1 MSRKA
6 LTSIQVYTIKK
17 PGFHRDPMTVGLYLQ
32 VARSKTGVSRS
43 WAYRYNSPLTG
54 KLRFMGLGSV
64 DVVSLADAR
73 KLAQDY
79 RRMVRIERRDP
90 VEERRAMKAEALKAS
105 ASAMT
110 FAQCVDA
117 YIAQH
122 GKTWKNDKHRKQWR
136 STLDRACDAFGKIV
150 VADVSAPM
158 IVTLLTPIWGSHTRN
173 RLPSACAGREGLRL
187 GQPLPSFA
195 RHRIR
200 RGGKV
205 TWSIYLRVRSAASIT
220 PQCRG
225 LRRNRPAT
233 FSTPPTFGRCYMACI
248 RCNVF
253 RDQLFRLPIADPN
266 RR

>member
-105 ASAMT
+105 ASARHLRNAWMP
-110 FAQCVDA
+110 
-117 YIAQH
+117 IS
-122 GKTWKNDKHRKQWR
+122 R
-136 STLDRACDAFGKIV
+136 STAKPGRTTSTASSGVRRSTAH
-150 VADVSAPM
+150 AMRTARS
-158 IVTLLTPIWGSHTRN
+158 W
-173 RLPSACAGREGLRL
+173 RLRRPAGQDLSSSACARL
-187 GQPLPSFA
+187 
-195 RHRIR
+195 
-200 RGGKV
+200 
-205 TWSIYLRVRSAASIT
+205 
-220 PQCRG
+220 
-225 LRRNRPAT
+225 
-233 FSTPPTFGRCYMACI
+233 PPTSPA
-248 RCNVF
+248 
-253 RDQLFRLPIADPN
+253 
-266 RR
+266 

>member
-110 FAQCVDA
+110 CAMRGCLS
-117 YIAQH
+117 
-122 GKTWKNDKHRKQWR
+122 R
-136 STLDRACDAFGKIV
+136 STAKPEERQAPQAVAFDA
-150 VADVSAPM
+150 
-158 IVTLLTPIWGSHTRN
+158 
-173 RLPSACAGREGLRL
+173 
-187 GQPLPSFA
+187 
-195 RHRIR
+195 
-200 RGGKV
+200 
-205 TWSIYLRVRSAASIT
+205 RSAHAMRSARSWWLT
-220 PQCRG
+220 CRH
-225 LRRNRPAT
+225 L
-233 FSTPPTFGRCYMACI
+233 
-248 RCNVF
+248 
-253 RDQLFRLPIADPN
+253 
-266 RR
+266 